1 MRNWTPIREY
11 QEILFDRFEGI
22 ARITINR
29 PRYRNAFTPT
39 TVMEISNAL
48 GICREDP
55 EIRVVVLTGAH
66 SPAKEGQSE
75 AERLRTEAFLFRWRH
90 ACERAR
96 RLRGRRWSP
105 PTQRARSAGNK
116 FVPFRNR

>member
-48 GICREDP
+48 SICREDP

-75 AERLRTEAFLFRWRH
+75 AERLRTEAYPR
-90 ACERAR
+90 R
-96 RLRGRRWSP
+96 RLP
-105 PTQRARSAGNK
+105 PSI
-116 FVPFRNR
+116 FI